1 MRNFLLSVL
10 SFIICVALLAGG
22 LYLTYTTS
30 DIEAIKNDFVELMD
44 NEKYPWIVGVDKGA
58 EETPEDNSQKT
69 E

>member
-30 DIEAIKNDFVELMD
+30 DLEEIKNDFVELMD
-44 NEKYPWIVGVDKGA
+44 NEKYPWIVGVDEGT
-58 EETPEDNSQKT
+58 EEIPQDNT
-69 E
+69 